1 MKKYISLVA
10 IILVFTIA
18 VVALSSASLYPFRGE
33 EPWVIRVTKSVPVDE
48 NGEITTHNQA
58 VKFVQID
65 ITDTFKTY
73 TLEQML
79 PLMQVDM
86 LAEQMPYST
95 DKFFGYWIH
104 GAYNHHSRSDE
115 TFDILICDIPYFC
128 VDTRGQKIRNQT
140 AWKQLMK
147 ALEGDASPYL
157 LPADSPLS

>member
-65 ITDTFKTY
+65 ITI
-73 TLEQML
+73 
-79 PLMQVDM
+79 PLRPIHWSKCFP
-86 LAEQMPYST
+86 LCR
-95 DKFFGYWIH
+95 WICWRSKCPIPQINFLVI
-104 GAYNHHSRSDE
+104 GFVAIGTVYLIQPSYECNIVNYNH
-115 TFDILICDIPYFC
+115 
-128 VDTRGQKIRNQT
+128 
-140 AWKQLMK
+140 K
-147 ALEGDASPYL
+147 AVR
-157 LPADSPLS
+157 